1 MIDLIFNLRD
11 DKPQLVNSVFLIEDT
26 SQLPAGIFSDRE
38 MDYIQHQIES
48 KKNFIILNYYY
59 HWNYIVVSDKTNDL
73 NVQCE
78 ELRIIGVKV
87 AEHIKENQVDFINI
101 VDKLSNEILPL
112 SFIEGVS
119 LTAYNFR
126 KYITDNQ
133 KIKRFSRINMYSKKV
148 TLKHLEQLEAII
160 TGVFRTR
167 DMVNEPASYLT
178 ANKLADEAMRIGSE
192 AGVSVQVYRKSEIQQ
207 MGMGG
212 LLAVNKGSTE
222 QPTFTVMEYKPSKPV
237 NKKPIVLVG
246 KGVVYD
252 SGGLSLK
259 PSESMDDMKCDMAGA
274 AVVMNTISVAAK
286 IELPLHIIALI
297 PSTDN
302 RLSAESYAPG
312 DIITMHN
319 GKTVEVMNTDAEGRL
334 ILADALS
341 YSKQWSPELTLSIA
355 TLTGAAERAIGSRA
369 AVVMGNASDA
379 IMSKLLSSADFTHER
394 LAVFPFW
401 DDYAEELKSDIAD
414 MKNIGSKFGGAITA
428 GKFLEKFA
436 HKPFIHIDIAGTA
449 FYKKP
454 SDYYTSGA
462 TGFGVRLLID
472 FLANYSKSKK

>member
-1 MIDLIFNLRD
+1 
-11 DKPQLVNSVFLIEDT
+11 
-26 SQLPAGIFSDRE
+26 
-38 MDYIQHQIES
+38 
-48 KKNFIILNYYY
+48 
-59 HWNYIVVSDKTNDL
+59 
-73 NVQCE
+73 
-78 ELRIIGVKV
+78 
-87 AEHIKENQVDFINI
+87 
-101 VDKLSNEILPL
+101 
-112 SFIEGVS
+112 
-119 LTAYNFR
+119 
-126 KYITDNQ
+126 
-133 KIKRFSRINMYSKKV
+133 
-148 TLKHLEQLEAII
+148 
-160 TGVFRTR
+160 
-167 DMVNEPASYLT
+167 
-178 ANKLADEAMRIGSE
+178 
-192 AGVSVQVYRKSEIQQ
+192 
-207 MGMGG
+207 
-212 LLAVNKGSTE
+212 
-222 QPTFTVMEYKPSKPV
+222 MEYKPSKPV